1 MGFTPIKSI
10 RNKISRWLMHEPRRK
25 HFPLTDFDRVK
36 YELRPCD
43 VILAEGRSR
52 VSEVIKLVTQ
62 SPWSHAFLYIGK
74 IHDIDSPMLR
84 ERVQQHYN
92 GPADEPL
99 IIESIMGKGTVIES
113 LGRYRP
119 DHLRICRP
127 KNISRQDAQQVIAF
141 AIGRLGMQYGI
152 RHNIDLFRFLLP
164 WNILPRRWRS
174 SLFQQGAGRPTKEIC
189 SSMLAEAFDSVKFPI
204 IPIVKPDKTEGLKIY
219 KRNPKLFV
227 PSDFDYSPY
236 FEIIKYPMF
245 ELSEHTVYRKMPWS
259 EDAAING
266 HDDITEQDPTTATDL
281 EVEPGVLIQEEFPEL
296 AELEQEILPTDAPL
310 DEPKTSGSDS

>member
-1 MGFTPIKSI
+1 MVFRPIKFI
-10 RNKISRWLMHEPRRK
+10 KEKVTKWLMHEPK
-25 HFPLTDFDRVK
+25 PEHFPLTDFERVK

-52 VSEVIKLVTQ
+52 VSEVIKLITQ
-62 SPWSHAFLYIGK
+62 SPWSHAFLYVGK
-74 IHDIDSPMLR
+74 MHDIENPMLR
-84 ERVQQHYN
+84 ERVQQHYK
-92 GPADEPL
+92 GSSDEPL
-99 IIESIMGKGTVIES
+99 IIESIMGKGTVIVPLSQYE
-113 LGRYRP
+113 P

-141 AIGRLGMQYGI
+141 AIGRLGMEYGI
-152 RHNIDLFRFLLP
+152 RHNLDLFRFLMP

-174 SLFQQGAGRPTKEIC
+174 SLFTQAMGKPTEDIC
-189 SSMLAEAFDSVKFPI
+189 SSMLAEAFASVKFPI
-204 IPIVKPDKTEGLKIY
+204 IPIVKPNKTHGLKIY

-259 EDAAING
+259 EDQVVNSQ
-266 HDDITEQDPTTATDL
+266 DDVVDQDPSPEL
-281 EVEPGVLIQEEFPEL
+281 EPALLLQPEFPEL
-296 AELEQEILPTDAPL
+296 VELEQEILS
-310 DEPKTSGSDS
+310 PKELAKESKASRNDR